1 MEVADL
7 WEGVVGSMV
16 DHLGHPKMVEVL
28 QKVEDLQGAV
38 VDTPVRSMTEQSLW
52 GVEVLAAM
60 EELGPVLVCAA
71 QEQFR
76 ALAAA
81 SADVRCPRSFQSS
94 HEVAGLEGKT
104 PLKEDHGSF
113 DRPGLPGEPLGLR
126 IEHGTAQSH
135 NFGGRRSKASENETR
150 LNQLF

>member
-1 MEVADL
+1 MEAPEVVVADL
-7 WEGVVGSMV
+7 WAGVVGSMV
-16 DHLGHPKMVEVL
+16 DRLGHPRMVEVL

-71 QEQFR
+71 QEQYH

-81 SADVRCPRSFQSS
+81 PVVSS
-94 HEVAGLEGKT
+94 PSMRWRAW
-104 PLKEDHGSF
+104 
-113 DRPGLPGEPLGLR
+113 R
-126 IEHGTAQSH
+126 
-135 NFGGRRSKASENETR
+135 GRRR
-150 LNQLF
+150 